1 MNTRAAGRGRLLLL
15 RVGLGLGFAAGFGL
29 AHPPAR
35 LLDALLAQA
44 SSGGLRLVQAEGSL
58 WRGRGVLASRSAEGR
73 SIVPWLA
80 LAWRFDGAALADG
93 ALQWSVEGGRRA
105 AAPASGPTAQ
115 VRLDRSGLQ
124 VQGLALRGPLQA
136 VVAPLP
142 HALAQAGWQ
151 GDLDLELASWHC
163 RPSATCSGELQ
174 LRWYGAGSR
183 LLPGERFGD
192 YELSLQARDGR
203 LDYRVRTLAGTVE
216 LEGSG
221 SSPHKGRPDFS
232 GNLRGEHA
240 LLERLPAVSGGAVRR
255 SSEPG
260 RYELK
265 WPPR

>member
-1 MNTRAAGRGRLLLL
+1 MNTHAARVRLRML
-15 RVGLGLGFAAGFGL
+15 RLGLGMVLAAGFGL
-29 AHPPAR
+29 THPPAR

-44 SSGGLRLVQAEGSL
+44 STGGLRLVQAEGSL
-58 WRGRGVLASRSAEGR
+58 WRGRGVLASRSADGR

-80 LAWRFDGAALADG
+80 LAWRLDGAALADG
-93 ALQWSVEGGRRA
+93 ALQWSVEDGRRTSTL
-105 AAPASGPTAQ
+105 ASGPGAQ
-115 VRLDRSGLQ
+115 LRLDRSGLKL
-124 VQGLALRGPLQA
+124 QGLALHAPLQA

-142 HALAQAGWQ
+142 HALARAGWH
-151 GDLDLELASWHC
+151 GDLALDLSAWHC
-163 RPSATCSGELQ
+163 TPSGSCTGELL

-192 YELSLQARDGR
+192 YELSLQARDAH
-203 LDYRVRTLAGTVE
+203 LDYRVRTLSGRVE

-221 SSPHKGRPDFS
+221 KAPHKGRPDFN
-232 GNLRGEHA
+232 GTLRGEHA

-260 RYELK
+260 RFELN